1 MFSTLLNFYITIN
14 LQPILPIGISQDIPL
29 INKNTLSIEKLDFSS
44 IIANSSIP
52 IKKESFVSPIINAKS
67 STAMDNQTG
76 VILYEK
82 NSHERRQIASITKLM
97 TAIVVIE
104 DLKEDEMSSV
114 VTVSQLANI
123 EGGSQMFLRTGEQI
137 TVENLLYGLLINSA
151 NDAAVTLAEHN
162 AGSVEKFVEKMNKK
176 AISLGLTET
185 HFQNPV
191 GLDNSQNYS
200 SAYDIAKLARY
211 AYKNEFIKKAAPTKE
226 MKVQSSDQKYTH
238 ELKTTNEL
246 LDSYL
251 NIKGLK
257 TGKTDRAG
265 LCMVAVAE
273 NENGNDI
280 ITVVLGSPA
289 RFTESKI
296 LIDWVFRAYI
306 W

>member
-1 MFSTLLNFYITIN
+1 MLSSLINFYITAA
-14 LQPILPIGISQDIPL
+14 LQPILPITLTQDIPI
-29 INKNTLSIEKLDFSS
+29 INTSALSIEKLDFLSAS
-44 IIANSSIP
+44 GNNSIP
-52 IKKESFVSPIINAKS
+52 IKKETFISPIIEARS
-67 STAMDNQTG
+67 SVAMDNKTG
-76 VILYEK
+76 TVLYEK
-82 NSHERRQIASITKLM
+82 NSHEHRQIASITKLM
-97 TAIVVIE
+97 TATVVLE
-104 DLKEDEMSSV
+104 ELKEGEMASV
-114 VTVSQLANI
+114 VTVSKQANV
-123 EGGSQMFLRTGEQI
+123 EDGSQMFLRTGERI

-151 NDAAVTLAEHN
+151 NDSAITLAEYN

-176 AISLGLTET
+176 ALSIGLTDT

-200 SAYDIAKLARY
+200 SAYDVAKLARY

-226 MKVQSSDQKYTH
+226 MKVQSVDQKYTH

-251 NIKGLK
+251 KIKGLK
-257 TGKTDRAG
+257 TGKTDKAG
-265 LCMVAVAE
+265 LCMAAVAE
-273 NENGNDI
+273 NDAGNDI

-289 RFTESKI
+289 RFQESKI

>member
-1 MFSTLLNFYITIN
+1 MFTSLLNFYITAA
-14 LQPILPIGISQDIPL
+14 LQPILPISINQDIPI
-29 INKNTLSIEKLDFSS
+29 INENALSIEKLDFSS
-44 IIANSSIP
+44 ILPDSSIP
-52 IKKESFVSPIINAKS
+52 IKKEAFISPVIEAKS
-67 STAMDNQTG
+67 SIAMDNKTG

-97 TAIVVIE
+97 TATVILE
-104 DLKEDEMSSV
+104 DLKEGEISNI
-114 VTVSQLANI
+114 VTVSKLANI
-123 EGGSQMFLRTGEQI
+123 EDGSQMFLRAGEQI
-137 TVENLLYGLLINSA
+137 TIENLLYGLLINSA
-151 NDAAVTLAEHN
+151 NDAAITLAEYN

-176 AISLGLTET
+176 AISLGLLDT

-191 GLDNSQNYS
+191 GLDNTQNYS
-200 SAYDIAKLARY
+200 SAYDVAKLARY
-211 AYKNEFIKKAAPTKE
+211 AYKNEFIKKATPIKE
-226 MKVQSSDQKYTH
+226 MKVQSVGQKYTH

-251 NIKGLK
+251 KIKGLK
-257 TGKTDRAG
+257 TGTTEKAG
-265 LCMVAVAE
+265 LCMAAVAE
-273 NENGNDI
+273 NDNGNDI